1 MFVFG
6 LISGRFDTGFTSVAG
21 LLTDVL
27 FCFGVASLSHFEGAI
42 FSDAALS
49 LVLVLVDDDG
59 CGRPTTGRLGRFE
72 IGFLVPSVAE
82 LGRTRVEVLVVAG
95 VLFIPGRAKPELT
108 RPVSG
113 LEPTLAEAG
122 RGTFGRA
129 DTGRVDVGRADTG
142 RADPGRADTGRE
154 DPGRSDGGR
163 YEGMPVFLVESEL
176 TGPFNLSA
184 ARWLLG
190 EEGVELRALAEP

>member
-21 LLTDVL
+21 RLTDVL
-27 FCFGVASLSHFEGAI
+27 FCFGVASLSHFEGAT
-42 FSDAALS
+42 FSDAALG

-59 CGRPTTGRLGRFE
+59 CRRPTTGRLGRFE
-72 IGFLVPSVAE
+72 IGFLEPGVADG
-82 LGRTRVEVLVVAG
+82 GRTRVEVLVVAG
-95 VLFIPGRAKPELT
+95 VLFIPGRVKPELT
-108 RPVSG
+108 RPLSG
-113 LEPTLAEAG
+113 LDPTLAEAG

-129 DTGRVDVGRADTG
+129 DTGRVDVGRAETG

-163 YEGMPVFLVESEL
+163 FEGIPVFLFESEL
-176 TGPFNLSA
+176 IGPFNLS
-184 ARWLLG
+184 RQMSLLKI
-190 EEGVELRALAEP
+190 LIKCIFYL